1 MVDER
6 KVPEGYKVTEVGVIP
21 EDWDEIYLS
30 KALLGSPKYGIN
42 AAAVDYSESLPTYLR
57 ITDISDDGRFIR
69 SKKVSVDNESSE
81 NYYLEENDL
90 VFARTGASTGKTYLY
105 DSNDGKLV
113 YAGFLIKVS
122 VDQKIMD
129 PRFLKSYTQTETYW
143 NWVRVMSM
151 RSGQPGINGSEY
163 SKLKLPLPPLS
174 EQKAIAEALS
184 DTDSLIQSVEKLIDK
199 KNKIKHGAM
208 QQLLTGKKR
217 LPGFSG
223 EWEVKRL
230 GEIGE
235 FSGAGIDKK
244 INADEEK
251 VRLLNFLDVYH
262 KDFIYSNDLW
272 HEVTAP
278 KYKAEKCS
286 IKRGDVFFTPS
297 SELRTDIAL
306 SAVAMEDIDDAV
318 YSYHVVRYRFYD
330 EWDIHFKTYIFN
342 TRFFFSQAETMCEG
356 SGKRYVISLKKFKE
370 LEIMYPIDLR
380 EQKAIAQVLSDM
392 DAEIEALEEKLEKYK
407 TIKQG
412 MMQELLTGR
421 IRLI

>member
-1 MVDER
+1 M
-6 KVPEGYKVTEVGVIP
+6 
-21 EDWDEIYLS
+21 
-30 KALLGSPKYGIN
+30 
-42 AAAVDYSESLPTYLR
+42 
-57 ITDISDDGRFIR
+57 
-69 SKKVSVDNESSE
+69 
-81 NYYLEENDL
+81 
-90 VFARTGASTGKTYLY
+90 
-105 DSNDGKLV
+105 
-113 YAGFLIKVS
+113 
-122 VDQKIMD
+122 
-129 PRFLKSYTQTETYW
+129 
-143 NWVRVMSM
+143 
-151 RSGQPGINGSEY
+151 
-163 SKLKLPLPPLS
+163 
-174 EQKAIAEALS
+174 
-184 DTDSLIQSVEKLIDK
+184 
-199 KNKIKHGAM
+199 
-208 QQLLTGKKR
+208 
-217 LPGFSG
+217 
-223 EWEVKRL
+223 
-230 GEIGE
+230 
-235 FSGAGIDKK
+235 
-244 INADEEK
+244 
-251 VRLLNFLDVYH
+251 
-262 KDFIYSNDLW
+262 
-272 HEVTAP
+272 TAP

-380 EQKAIAQVLSDM
+380 EQKAIAQILSDM

>member
-1 MVDER
+1 MVDGR
-6 KVPEGYKVTEVGVIP
+6 KIPEGYKLTEVGVIP

-151 RSGQPGINGSEY
+151 RSGQPGINGNEY

-174 EQKAIAEALS
+174 EQNIIANALF
-184 DTDSLIQSVEKLIDK
+184 DTDNLIQSVEKLIEK
-199 KNKIKHGAM
+199 KKKIKQGAM
-208 QQLLTGKKR
+208 QQLFTGKKR

-223 EWEVKRL
+223 EWEVFRL
-230 GEIGE
+230 GEVVQIFNGGTPSTSNSRYWDGSIKWCTPTDITSNKSKYLSETANKITELGLNNSSAKILPIGTLLFCSRATIGE
-235 FSGAGIDKK
+235 VKIANCEVATNQGFKSIVTSAGVNNEWLYYWLVQNKMSFIEKAIGSTFLEISKK
-244 INADEEK
+244 DMKNIE
-251 VRLLNFLDVYH
+251 
-262 KDFIYSNDLW
+262 
-272 HEVTAP
+272 
-278 KYKAEKCS
+278 
-286 IKRGDVFFTPS
+286 
-297 SELRTDIAL
+297 IAL
-306 SAVAMEDIDDAV
+306 PSIE
-318 YSYHVVRYRFYD
+318 
-330 EWDIHFKTYIFN
+330 
-342 TRFFFSQAETMCEG
+342 
-356 SGKRYVISLKKFKE
+356 
-370 LEIMYPIDLR
+370 

-392 DAEIEALEEKLEKYK
+392 DAEIEALEEKLEKDK

>member
-6 KVPEGYKVTEVGVIP
+6 KAPDGYKVTEVGIIP

-42 AAAVDYSESLPTYLR
+42 AAAVDYTESLPTYLR

-69 SKKVSVDNESSE
+69 SNKVSVDNESAE

-105 DSNDGKLV
+105 DSNDGELV

-122 VDQKIMD
+122 VDAKIMV
-129 PRFLKSYTQTETYW
+129 PRFLKSYTQTGTYW
-143 NWVRVMSM
+143 NWVRVISM
-151 RSGQPGINGSEY
+151 RSGQPGINGNEY

-184 DTDSLIQSVEKLIDK
+184 DTDNLILSLEKLIDK
-199 KNKIKHGAM
+199 KKKIKQGAM

-223 EWEVKRL
+223 EWEVRRL
-230 GEIGE
+230 GDIVSINKGQLITEKDAQDGTIPVIAGGKKPSYYHSFPNRQGKTITISASGANAGYVGFYTEPIFASDCSTIGE
-235 FSGAGIDKK
+235 NDRYSI
-244 INADEEK
+244 
-251 VRLLNFLDVYH
+251 
-262 KDFIYSNDLW
+262 DFIYYQLLMLQESIYYAQTGGAQPHIHPKDLNPLLINY
-272 HEVTAP
+272 T
-278 KYKAEKCS
+278 
-286 IKRGDVFFTPS
+286 
-297 SELRTDIAL
+297 
-306 SAVAMEDIDDAV
+306 
-318 YSYHVVRYRFYD
+318 
-330 EWDIHFKTYIFN
+330 N
-342 TRFFFSQAETMCEG
+342 
-356 SGKRYVISLKKFKE
+356 LK
-370 LEIMYPIDLR
+370 
-380 EQKAIAQVLSDM
+380 EQNAIAQVLSDM

>member
-81 NYYLEENDL
+81 NYYIEENDL

-151 RSGQPGINGSEY
+151 RSGQPGINGNEY

-184 DTDSLIQSVEKLIDK
+184 DADNLILSLEKLIDK
-199 KNKIKHGAM
+199 KKKIKQGMM

-223 EWEVKRL
+223 DWEFKEFKDIFVKKSTKNFQITSSEYL
-230 GEIGE
+230 I
-235 FSGAGIDKK
+235 SGHYPVVDQGKKK
-244 INADEEK
+244 IVAYSNKQEK
-251 VRLLNFLDVYH
+251 VFNVDNAGVIIFGDHTRIFKFVDF
-262 KDFIYSNDLW
+262 DFIIGADGTQVLSTNSDNDRKFQYYQL
-272 HEVTAP
+272 
-278 KYKAEKCS
+278 
-286 IKRGDVFFTPS
+286 
-297 SELRTDIAL
+297 L
-306 SAVAMEDIDDAV
+306 SKEIPNTG
-318 YSYHVVRYRFYD
+318 YNR
-330 EWDIHFKTYIFN
+330 HFKY
-342 TRFFFSQAETMCEG
+342 
-356 SGKRYVISLKKFKE
+356 LKEFVYFE
-370 LEIMYPIDLR
+370 PLIE
-380 EQKAIAQVLSDM
+380 EQRAIAQVLSDM

>member
-1 MVDER
+1 MVDKR

-113 YAGFLIKVS
+113 YAGFLIKIS

-184 DTDSLIQSVEKLIDK
+184 DTDNLILSLEKLIDK
-199 KNKIKHGAM
+199 KKKIKQGAM
-208 QQLLTGKKR
+208 QQLLNGKKR

-223 EWEVKRL
+223 EWEVKKL
-230 GEIGE
+230 GEIATVSMGQ
-235 FSGAGIDKK
+235 SPSSKYYNSNMKGLPLIQGNADIDKRRSIIRIYTTQITK
-244 INADEEK
+244 RCSKGDIIMT
-251 VRLLNFLDVYH
+251 VRAPVGAIA
-262 KDFIYSNDLW
+262 KAS
-272 HEVTAP
+272 TASCLGRGV
-278 KYKAEKCS
+278 CS
-286 IKRGDVFFTPS
+286 IN
-297 SELRTDIAL
+297 
-306 SAVAMEDIDDAV
+306 
-318 YSYHVVRYRFYD
+318 
-330 EWDIHFKTYIFN
+330 FN
-342 TRFFFSQAETMCEG
+342 N
-356 SGKRYVISLKKFKE
+356 
-370 LEIMYPIDLR
+370 D
-380 EQKAIAQVLSDM
+380 
-392 DAEIEALEEKLEKYK
+392 
-407 TIKQG
+407 
-412 MMQELLTGR
+412 
-421 IRLI
+421 